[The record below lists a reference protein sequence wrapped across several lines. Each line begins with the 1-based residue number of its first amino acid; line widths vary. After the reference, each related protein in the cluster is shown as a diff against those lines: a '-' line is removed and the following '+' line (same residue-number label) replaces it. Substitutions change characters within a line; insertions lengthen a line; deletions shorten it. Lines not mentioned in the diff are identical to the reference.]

1 MKAERYTSAKRLE
14 WDEFVE
20 QSINGTFLFKRGFMD
35 YHADRFEDA
44 SLMLYNDKRLCAVM
58 PFSKEGTTLCS
69 HGGLTYG
76 GLIVDGRTTGE
87 EQLECYDELIRMCK
101 QEGITR
107 VIIKPVPHIYAT
119 QGSEMQAY
127 AMFRHQFQR
136 TACGVSSTV
145 NLRSPLPM
153 QTLRKR
159 GRKKAEALGLKIGSG
174 TGNMADFHALLSEVL
189 QSRHNVMPVHT
200 LDEMRLLTERF
211 PENIQLYTIFD
222 KSGRVLAGTW
232 LFITKTTIHAQYI
245 AASDEGTNSGALD
258 LLFGHLIA
266 TGQCDYFDFG
276 ISTEHGGTVLNYG
289 LLLQKEGFG
298 GRTTVYETW
307 EKTIG

>member
-14 WDEFVE
+14 WDVFVE
-20 QSINGTFLFKRGFMD
+20 NSINGTFLFKRDFMD

-44 SLMLYNDKRLCAVM
+44 SLMFYNDKRLCAIM
-58 PFSKEGTTLCS
+58 PFSVDETTLCS

-76 GLIVDGRTTGE
+76 GLIIDGRTTGE
-87 EQLECYDELIRMCK
+87 EQLECYNELMRMCK

-107 VIIKPVPHIYAT
+107 VIIKPVPHIYVT

-127 AMFRHQFQR
+127 AMFHHQFQR

-153 QTLRKR
+153 QTLRQR
-159 GRKKAEALGLKIGSG
+159 GRKKADALGLKIESD
-174 TGNMADFHALLSEVL
+174 TDRMADFHALLSDVL
-189 QSRHNVMPVHT
+189 QSRHNVMPVHS

-211 PENIQLYTIFD
+211 PENIKLYTVINNANQ
-222 KSGRVLAGTW
+222 VLAGVW

-245 AASDEGTNSGALD
+245 AASDEGTNYGALD
-258 LLFGHLIA
+258 LLFSHLIA
-266 TGQCDYFDFG
+266 VSQCDYFDFG
-276 ISTEHGGTVLNYG
+276 ISTEHGGEVLNRG
-289 LLLQKEGFG
+289 LLFQKEGFG

-307 EKTIG
+307 EKTII